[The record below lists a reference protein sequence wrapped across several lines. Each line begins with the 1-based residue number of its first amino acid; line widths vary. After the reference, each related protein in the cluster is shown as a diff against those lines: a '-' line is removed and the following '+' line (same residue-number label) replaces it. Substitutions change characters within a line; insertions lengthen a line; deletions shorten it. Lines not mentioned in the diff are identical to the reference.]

1 MKPISDATRK
11 ILVLSQLPGVGPAT
25 LNALLKQP
33 GFGTVEL
40 ESLPWAPPPVLRAL
54 DDSDT
59 AVRAEERA
67 STLVAAAR
75 ADGAQILS
83 PLDEEYPAL
92 LAETPDRPPVLF
104 VKGDLGPTRARA
116 LCVIGTRE
124 PTRHGAII
132 AERLTSYYAGQG
144 WSIVSGLALG
154 TDAIAH
160 RAALNAGGHTVAVL
174 AHGLDT
180 VAPKSHTP
188 LAQEILDKGG
198 ALITEYPYGTRP
210 YGPQF
215 VKRDR
220 IQAGLAAAVVLI
232 QTDMR
237 GGSLHASRAALEY
250 GRVLAYPAPTEQDVA
265 REEPKVQGVLLIER
279 GAPAEVA
286 EFLRCKPAALSRV
299 RPLRSRDD
307 YRVLEDALL
316 ESEPPER
323 EEPPLV
329 LF

>member
-1 MKPISDATRK
+1 MKTISEATRK

-40 ESLPWAPPPVLRAL
+40 EALPWAPPPVMRAL
-54 DDSDT
+54 DEPEM
-59 AVRAEERA
+59 AVRAQERA
-67 STLVAAAR
+67 STIVAAASV
-75 ADGAQILS
+75 DGARILC
-83 PLDEEYPAL
+83 PLDDEYPPL
-92 LAETPDRPPVLF
+92 LAETPDRPPILF

-124 PTRHGAII
+124 PTRHGEII
-132 AERLTSYYAGQG
+132 AERVTSYYAAQR

-154 TDAIAH
+154 VDALAH
-160 RAALNAGGHTVAVL
+160 RATLSAGGHTVAVL

-180 VAPKSHTP
+180 VAPKNHTA
-188 LAQEILDKGG
+188 LAQEILAKDG
-198 ALITEYPYGTRP
+198 ALVTEYPYGTRP

-232 QTDMR
+232 QTDLR

-250 GRVLAYPAPTEQDVA
+250 GRVLAYPVPTEADIA
-265 REEPKVQGVLLIER
+265 REEPKIQGVLLIDR
-279 GAPAEVA
+279 GEPSEVA
-286 EFLRCKPAALSRV
+286 AFLKCKAPALSRV

-307 YRVLEDALL
+307 YGVLEAELL
-316 ESEPPER
+316 AFQPGVTEPLR
-323 EEPPLV
+323 L
-329 LF
+329 L